1 MKIINLKVSKE
12 RVRDTAE
19 RYSDWLVDLT
29 WSTTKE
35 RREGGRWERVEK
47 GKEKRE
53 RETERATNKFY
64 NVCNMRMVN
73 QHLLDSN
80 IKKKSEFIVLIW
92 FCKYL
97 NSNIFCQY
105 HS

>member
-1 MKIINLKVSKE
+1 MKIINLKMSKE

-19 RYSDWLVDLT
+19 RYSACLVDLT
-29 WSTTKE
+29 CSTKIE
-35 RREGGRWERVEK
+35 RREGEGK

-73 QHLLDSN
+73 
-80 IKKKSEFIVLIW
+80 
-92 FCKYL
+92 
-97 NSNIFCQY
+97 
-105 HS
+105 